1 MPFDHEPA
9 GYQVCLYVGALP
21 TELHAARCVDLSPAT
36 YSAEAALSALEHS
49 GIEASDLRAKT
60 LISLDCDPA
69 TAVLVYTAASGFAGR
84 RLDALVNGQ
93 LIDAGSLHE
102 AGQRLHSP
110 RPSSV
115 LDSIQVGAT
124 HPDMA
129 SITLNTKLSDAD
141 ATAIRWARRLRFV
154 PASDLATALS
164 QFLVITAIRTRPNGE
179 RFPFLVDGS
188 EPAAPADAPLT
199 PAGIDLDDVRN
210 AALALRRLVRSGERD
225 ALADPVEPSARLR
238 RLHEAAE
245 LPIEETMTRLG
256 ARHNTETDLWH
267 CPRPERHSHGDA
279 TASMR
284 IQRGRVRC
292 YRCDPERVDSL
303 RLVMDTLGMSVDE
316 AAAWLLSGATRTPA
330 AA

>member
-1 MPFDHEPA
+1 MAFDHEPA
-9 GYQVCLYVGALP
+9 GYQVCLYVGTLP
-21 TELHAARCVDLSPAT
+21 TELGTARCVDLTPAS
-36 YSAEAALSALEHS
+36 YSAEAALAALGQS

-69 TAVLVYTAASGFAGR
+69 TAILVYTAATGFAGR
-84 RLDALVNGQ
+84 RLDILVNDQ
-93 LIDAGSLHE
+93 LVDAASLHE
-102 AGQRLHSP
+102 AGLRLHSP
-110 RPSSV
+110 RPSSIA
-115 LDSIQVGAT
+115 DSIQVGAV
-124 HPDMA
+124 HA
-129 SITLNTKLSDAD
+129 GIHSVTLDSKLTEAD
-141 ATAIRWARRLRFV
+141 ATLIRWARRLRFV

-164 QFLVITAIRTRPNGE
+164 QFLVITAIRSRPNGE
-179 RFPFLVDGS
+179 RFPFLVDGT

-199 PAGIDLDDVRN
+199 PVGVDLDDVRN
-210 AALALRRLVRSGERD
+210 AALAMRRSVRSGDRE

-256 ARHNTETDLWH
+256 ARRNTETDLWH

-284 IQRGRVRC
+284 IQRDRVRC

-303 RLVMDTLGMSVDE
+303 RLTMDALGMSVDE
-316 AAAWLLSGATRTPA
+316 AAGWLLSGAVRTPA